1 MCLKHNNFDG
11 SSLQFASSEVLQ
23 LGGNIINVIHLQT
36 NILLR
41 PSMDGE
47 IVLKSVMSMDRLE
60 GKPHFKRRRMSQTGL
75 LWEPSGPGDEVGG
88 DWMTKIG

>member
-1 MCLKHNNFDG
+1 
-11 SSLQFASSEVLQ
+11 
-23 LGGNIINVIHLQT
+23 
-36 NILLR
+36 
-41 PSMDGE
+41 
-47 IVLKSVMSMDRLE
+47 MSMDRLE